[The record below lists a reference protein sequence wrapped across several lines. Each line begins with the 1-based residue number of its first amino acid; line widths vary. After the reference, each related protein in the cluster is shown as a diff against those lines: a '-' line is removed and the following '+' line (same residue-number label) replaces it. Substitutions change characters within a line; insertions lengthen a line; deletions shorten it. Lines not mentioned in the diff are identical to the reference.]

1 MIENELLRLT
11 HIQAR
16 GLFGMYDHEI
26 HLNMDDRV
34 TLLHG
39 PNGVGK
45 TTLLQMVN
53 ALMSKNLSF
62 FALIPMQ
69 SFTMH
74 FHDSTKIE
82 LSSNEGRNAAEDTH
96 LLTLSKGKEKNT
108 VSFKIRRI
116 VNDLIKEKID
126 FDFLRPLDRDSG
138 LWIDMHNDEVL
149 TESEVIS
156 RYGYSGSLL
165 DHKEM
170 NSNEWLK
177 DFFDH
182 AKVHFIQVQRLIQ
195 IESNRRTR
203 YHMKPLHAGPRVI
216 ECSRDFHRRLDAMM
230 ANYGRSAQALDQ
242 SFPQRLISA
251 SQSLEP
257 AKLQEKMQELA
268 NKTANLK
275 EMGILDE
282 AYPFNIPQLDDQGD
296 STQARVMTLYV
307 QDTEKK
313 LEVLEDLT
321 NRAHMFLENINQ
333 KFRHKQIQIDRDAGL
348 VVEGDEGQK
357 LPLDS
362 LSSGEQHE
370 LVLHYD
376 LLFRVPSNTVV
387 LIDEPELSLHLTWQK
402 KFLPDL
408 LEIVGLC
415 QFDALIA
422 THSPYIIDGR
432 NDLTVPLTDSG

>member
-1 MIENELLRLT
+1 VIETELLRLT
-11 HIQAR
+11 HIHAR
-16 GLFGMYDHEI
+16 GLFGMHNHEI

-53 ALMSKNLSF
+53 ALMSNSLSF
-62 FALIPMQ
+62 FSLIPMQ
-69 SFTMH
+69 SFTMR
-74 FHDSTKIE
+74 FHDSTTIE
-82 LSSNEGRNAAEDTH
+82 LSSNGSQNADGDTH
-96 LLTLSKGKEKNT
+96 QLTLSTGSEKHT
-108 VSFKIRRI
+108 VDLKIRRL
-116 VNDLIKEKID
+116 VNELIKDKL
-126 FDFLRPLDRDSG
+126 DFLRRLDRDSG
-138 LWIDMHNDEVL
+138 TWIDMRDDEVL

-156 RYGYSGSLL
+156 RYGHTEPLMG
-165 DHKEM
+165 HREM
-170 NSNEWLK
+170 KSHEWLK

-182 AKVHFIQVQRLIQ
+182 AKVYFIQVQRLIQ
-195 IESNRRTR
+195 TSPNRHVR
-203 YHMKPLHAGPRVI
+203 YYMKPSHTDSRVI
-216 ECSRDFHRRLDAMM
+216 ECSRDFHQRLDAMM

-251 SQSLEP
+251 SQSLEL
-257 AKLQEKMQELA
+257 AELQKNMEELA
-268 NKTANLK
+268 NKTAGLK

-282 AYPFNIPQLDDQGD
+282 THPFNIPQLDDQGD

-313 LEVLEDLT
+313 LEVLEDLAK
-321 NRAHMFLENINQ
+321 RAHMFLENINQ
-333 KFRHKQIQIDRDAGL
+333 KFRHKQIRIDRDAGL

-357 LPLDS
+357 LSLDS

-370 LVLHYD
+370 LILHYD

-387 LIDEPELSLHLTWQK
+387 LIDEPELSLHVAWQK

-408 LEIVGLC
+408 LEIVELC

-422 THSPYIIDGR
+422 THSPYIVGGR
-432 NDLTVPLTDSG
+432 NDLMVSLTDSG

>member
-11 HIQAR
+11 DIQAR

-53 ALMSKNLSF
+53 ALMSKNLIF

-69 SFTMH
+69 SFTMY

-82 LSSNEGRNAAEDTH
+82 LSSNEGGDAAEDTH
-96 LLTLSKGKEKNT
+96 LLTLSKGTEKNT
-108 VSFKIRRI
+108 VSFEIRRQAT
-116 VNDLIKEKID
+116 DLIKEK

-138 LWIDMHNDEVL
+138 LWIDRHNDEVL

-156 RYGYSGSLL
+156 RYGYSESPLGQR
-165 DHKEM
+165 KM

-177 DFFDH
+177 NFFDH

-203 YHMKPLHAGPRVI
+203 YYMKPLHAGPRVI
-216 ECSRDFHRRLDAMM
+216 ECSRDFQGRLDTMM

-257 AKLQEKMQELA
+257 ARLQEKMQELSK
-268 NKTANLK
+268 KTASLK

-313 LEVLEDLT
+313 LEVLEGLT

-333 KFRHKQIQIDRDAGL
+333 KFRHKQIRIDRDAGL

-432 NDLTVPLTDSG
+432 NDLAVPLTNSG